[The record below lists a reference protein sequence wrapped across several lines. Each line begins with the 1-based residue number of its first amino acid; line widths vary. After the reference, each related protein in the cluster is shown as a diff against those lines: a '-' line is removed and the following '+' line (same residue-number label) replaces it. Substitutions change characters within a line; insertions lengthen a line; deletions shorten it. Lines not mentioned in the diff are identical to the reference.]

1 MSHVSKIWNF
11 LTGHTT
17 RWFAKQIAKQELEEI
32 IQGCKDQKA
41 TANRKLKQP
50 LRLFGKRYVQSK
62 ITQIAECE
70 ENIKLPI
77 KNISD
82 AIKCI

>member
-1 MSHVSKIWNF
+1 MCQKFGISWQAILQEDLRF
-11 LTGHTT
+11 
-17 RWFAKQIAKQELEEI
+17 AKQELEEI

-70 ENIKLPI
+70 ENIKLSI

-82 AIKCI
+82 AIKCIQL